1 MSDFSTDTNTERFQ
15 AAVKAAKLRFPVTE
29 IATRLNY
36 SKGNV
41 SAFLNGKKPVPL
53 EFLENFLKTFNVT
66 DEMISQYLSLSG
78 EENTTVASED
88 LAEYQIDKLHLLIQE
103 KDLRISDKDKIIEL
117 QEIEINRLKNE
128 LNDIK
133 SQKTFVKKIDK

>member
-78 EENTTVASED
+78 EENTTVAAED
-88 LAEYQIDKLHLLIQE
+88 RAEYQIDKLHLLIQE

-117 QEIEINRLKNE
+117 QEIEINRLKDE

-133 SQKTFVKKIDK
+133 SQKTFVKKIDQ